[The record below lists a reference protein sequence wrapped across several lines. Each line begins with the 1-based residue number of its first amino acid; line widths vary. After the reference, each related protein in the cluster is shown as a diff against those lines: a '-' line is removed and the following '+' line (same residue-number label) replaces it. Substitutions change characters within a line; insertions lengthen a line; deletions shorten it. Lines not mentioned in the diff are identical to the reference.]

1 MVSATPSEKGR
12 IVRVNPTSVGNMGKT
27 KLRDGV
33 LGSVVPTL
41 TSQMPYTM
49 DMVPMSVELRASVA
63 VILLYRRRK
72 CTEYARTPTEMN
84 CIRTMRRDCG
94 RRSMWA

>member
-12 IVRVNPTSVGNMGKT
+12 IVKVNPTSVGNMGKT
-27 KLRDGV
+27 KLRDHV
-33 LGSVVPTL
+33 LGSVVSML
-41 TSQMPYTM
+41 SSQMPYRR

-63 VILLYRRRK
+63 VILLYLCRK
-72 CTEYARTPTEMN
+72 CTEYARTPKEMN
-84 CIRTMRRDCG
+84 CIRTMNRDCG